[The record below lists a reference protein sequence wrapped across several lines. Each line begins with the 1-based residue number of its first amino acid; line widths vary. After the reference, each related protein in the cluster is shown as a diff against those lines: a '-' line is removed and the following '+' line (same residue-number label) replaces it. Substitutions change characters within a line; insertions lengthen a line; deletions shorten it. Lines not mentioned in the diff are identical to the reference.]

1 MIPLVLVGL
10 LLQQADVYKGA
21 RVVVAPGREV
31 PKGVLVVRDGRI
43 AEEAPPGARIHEL
56 PPTAWI
62 VPGIV
67 DPHSHLGSWFDVEE
81 PTESVTPHVKAVDGF
96 SSAHP
101 DVRAA
106 LASGVT
112 TVALAPGNGNVVG
125 GRMGLVRLNGARFD
139 QALLKDVAAL
149 KIALGSEA
157 FHRDRE
163 PTSRAG
169 GLRMLREFFRAPP
182 PEAKGL
188 RVFAHASTAAEIQ
201 AALELEREF
210 KLGLVLVH
218 ARAAGRLVEEIRAA
232 GVPVILGPLTA
243 EEPRD
248 VLEAPGRL
256 ARAGVPIAFAS
267 DAPRTSEA
275 QLRQAAAFAVR
286 HGLDPAAA
294 LRALTAT
301 PASLLG
307 LSDRLGTLEPGR
319 DADFVVYSGH
329 PLSLA
334 SAVERV
340 VVGGREV
347 YRRAP

>member
-1 MIPLVLVGL
+1 MIAFALAGL
-10 LLQQADVYKGA
+10 LVQQADVYKGA
-21 RVVVAPGREV
+21 RVVVSPGREV
-31 PKGVLVVRDGRI
+31 PDGVLAVRDGRI
-43 AEEAPPGARIHEL
+43 VDAAPPGARIHEL
-56 PPTAWI
+56 PSTAWI
-62 VPGIV
+62 VPGFI
-67 DPHSHLGSWFDVEE
+67 DPHSHLGSWFEVEE
-81 PTESVTPHVKAVDGF
+81 PTESVTPHLKAVDGF
-96 SSAHP
+96 TSAHP

-106 LASGVT
+106 LGSGVT
-112 TVALAPGNGNVVG
+112 AVALAPGNGNVVG

-139 QALLKDVAAL
+139 QALLRDVAGL
-149 KIALGSEA
+149 KIALGAEA

-169 GLRMLREFFRAPP
+169 GMRMLRDFFRAPP

-201 AALELEREF
+201 AALELEREL

-218 ARAAGRLVEEIRAA
+218 AREAGRLLEEIRAA
-232 GVPVILGPLTA
+232 GVPVIVGPLTA
-243 EEPRD
+243 EDPAEI
-248 VLEAPGRL
+248 LESPGRL

-275 QLRQAAAFAVR
+275 QLRQAAVLAVR
-286 HGLDPAAA
+286 HGLDPDAA
-294 LRALTAT
+294 LRALTET

-307 LSDRLGTLEPGR
+307 LADRLGALEPGR
-319 DADFVVYSGH
+319 EADFVVYSGH

-347 YRRAP
+347 YRRSP